1 MILKSLHL
9 KIGDLGL
16 PSSYTYDFK
25 KKSRYMCNYIE
36 REVLKKLR
44 FKTDGFNRIVVSLKS
59 EPTTD
64 FFLYPAKVACTDIP
78 FEQEIYDA
86 LMGER
91 LTDFLILKTKEGI
104 ENVAAATLIPK
115 EEIYRG
121 LDAFVINEYVNEWLY
136 KKRSFKQHSL
146 VVYLYCKLTQSGFTL
161 VLKIIKN
168 DVVVFEEIILE
179 TDPDEVA
186 FHYRFKDIIIEDGQL
201 VITSKI
207 SSQNLFTKKLSTL

>member
-36 REVLKKLR
+36 REV
-44 FKTDGFNRIVVSLKS
+44 
-59 EPTTD
+59 
-64 FFLYPAKVACTDIP
+64 
-78 FEQEIYDA
+78 
-86 LMGER
+86 